1 MQITVLGTGTVG
13 QVLAE
18 RFAELGHAVT
28 MATRDVKTTLARNET
43 DEHGAT
49 SFGSWMTEHPQIG
62 LVTLA
67 GSLADADLVVN
78 ATSGQASLAA
88 LHAAGAG
95 QLEGAVILDV
105 ANPLDFS
112 AGFPPTLSVKDTDS
126 LGEQIQAAF
135 PGTRVV
141 KSLNTLAAALM
152 VHPELVGA
160 GEHTVFVSG
169 NDTAAKDLVAQL
181 LRALGHGDVID
192 LGDITTARGTE
203 MFLALWVRTMT
214 ALGTGLFNIRVV
226 R

>member
-1 MQITVLGTGTVG
+1 MHITVLGTGTVG

-18 RFAELGHAVT
+18 RFAEVGHEVT
-28 MATRDVKTTLARNET
+28 IATRDVKATLARSET

-49 SFGSWMTEHPQIG
+49 SFGSWMTAHPQIR
-62 LVTLA
+62 LVAMA

-78 ATSGQASLAA
+78 ATSGLASLAA
-88 LHAAGAG
+88 LRAAGAG
-95 QLEGAVILDV
+95 ELEGAVILDV

-135 PGTRVV
+135 PDTRVV
-141 KSLNTLAAALM
+141 KSLNTLTAALM
-152 VHPELVGA
+152 VHPELVGD
-160 GEHTVFVSG
+160 GQHTVFVSG
-169 NDTAAKDLVAQL
+169 NDSAAKDLVARL
-181 LRALGHGDVID
+181 LLSLGHRDVID

-214 ALGTGLFNIRVV
+214 ALGTGMFNIRVV